1 MKSSWHIIKS
11 GLWTTVQ
18 DLGRM
23 GFQAQ
28 GVPANGVMDK
38 TSAKIANWLVG
49 NPLESPVLELTLLGP
64 KIEITGTCQMAIT
77 GADLR
82 PKLDGRLCSM
92 NQTITIEGKKILSFG
107 KKVHG
112 SRAYI
117 AIRGNWPMR
126 QWLGSAS
133 ATAFD
138 SNILTPDS
146 ILQKN
151 TILHI
156 EAEGRIEQRI
166 ISTELLSETFR
177 RSSIRVLPG
186 PDFEAFSVYSIGYFF
201 SRAYAITKDS
211 NRMGFR
217 LDASIIDFKPNRE
230 VISSG
235 TVPGTIQV
243 TNAGQPIILM
253 ADAQTSGGY
262 FRLGNVISADF
273 DSLAQKS
280 PGDSIRFELVKAEEA
295 LEALRQKQKVEQIL
309 LKV

>member
-1 MKSSWHIIKS
+1 MNSIWHIIKP

-18 DLGRM
+18 DLGRT

-38 TSAKIANWLVG
+38 TSAKMANWLVG
-49 NPLESPVLELTLLGP
+49 NPEEYPVLEITILGP
-64 KIEITGTCQMAIT
+64 QIEISGLCQIAIT
-77 GADLR
+77 GADLS
-82 PKLDGRLCSM
+82 PKLDGQLCPM
-92 NQTITIEGKKILSFG
+92 NQTLTLDGHTKLTFG
-107 KKVHG
+107 KQVQG

-117 AIRGNWPMR
+117 AIRGKWGI
-126 QWLGSAS
+126 QSWLESCS

-138 SNILTPDS
+138 ATILTPDS
-146 ILQKN
+146 ILRKN

-156 EAEGRIEQRI
+156 EATDQIEQRI
-166 ISTELLSETFR
+166 ISSDLLLETFTK
-177 RSSIRVLPG
+177 SIIRVLPG
-186 PDFEAFSVYSIGYFF
+186 PDFEAFSVYAIGYFF
-201 SRAYAITKDS
+201 SRAYVITKDS

-217 LDASIIDFKPNRE
+217 LDATIIDFKPNRE

-235 TVPGTIQV
+235 TVPGTIQI

-273 DSLAQKS
+273 DLLAQKS
-280 PGDSIRFELVKAEEA
+280 PGDAIRFELVKAEEA
-295 LEALRQKQKVEQIL
+295 LEALQQKRRLEAIL
-309 LKV
+309 LT